1 MNGRVGIG
9 RSVAVC
15 VGGMI
20 VGIGVVVDIGG
31 VLVGCRQ
38 MLHLGKRQML
48 SLRAIK
54 CREM

>member
-9 RSVAVC
+9 RSVAAC
-15 VGGMI
+15 AGGMI
-20 VGIGVVVDIGG
+20 VGIAVVDIDG

-54 CREM
+54 YREM